1 MLSGPVQAEEMP
13 AGNHRDDVDAPTL
26 LAVHDSV
33 VPPNYLAERL
43 VVQLGHH
50 PSRTRTAFRRGIE
63 LGEPPL
69 DLRQKHD
76 PVDRILERGVARQSS
91 QGLQD
96 LLLRAGSAHAAPPRP
111 VWRPLPVA
119 VNVTKQIHL
128 AP

>member
-33 VPPNYLAERL
+33 VPPNDLAERL

-69 DLRQKHD
+69 
-76 PVDRILERGVARQSS
+76 ERGVGRQSP
-91 QGLQD
+91 QGLQES
-96 LLLRAGSAHAAPPRP
+96 LLRAGSAHAAPPRP